1 MGASYDMNPGFRIW
15 IWPESGVVRVREV
28 LCYSGNGVGIT
39 QS

>member
-15 IWPESGVVRVREV
+15 IWPESGVVCVREV